1 MTHQNA
7 ERSDRKNGSKCEH
20 SGNRRP
26 LRRYF
31 AWKGL
36 LDRLAAAFLL
46 IPGLPMIG
54 ILVVLIRLT
63 SRGPGVYRQVRTGRD
78 GQIYT
83 MYKLRS
89 MRCDA
94 ELKTGPVWTTIGS
107 DSRITPLGYW
117 LRKLHLDE
125 LPQLFNVLK
134 GEMSLIGPRPERPEF
149 VEVLSQ
155 NIPGYQDRLRVLP
168 GITGLAQINL
178 PPDTDLNSVRR
189 KLILDVEY
197 VETASLMFDFRIF
210 LCTLFRIVGV
220 KGDLAMRLMALQRTV
235 ALKGLSQ
242 SMTDTTVAVT
252 PDTVVQNDP
261 IHAKDD
267 HPKVY
272 RLHTAS
278 AHQNETS
285 HELARHEVLGVAA
298 QEQ

>member
-1 MTHQNA
+1 MTHQNTM
-7 ERSDRKNGSKCEH
+7 RSDPSECDHPAKNA
-20 SGNRRP
+20 P

-31 AWKGL
+31 AWKGA
-36 LDRLAAAFLL
+36 LDRIAAAILL

-54 ILVVLIRLT
+54 ILVLLIRLT
-63 SRGPGVYRQVRTGRD
+63 SKGPGVYRQVRVGRN
-78 GQIYT
+78 GRIYT

-89 MRCDA
+89 MRSDA

-149 VEVLSQ
+149 VQVLSQ
-155 NIPGYQDRLRVLP
+155 NIPEYCDRLRVAP

-189 KLILDVEY
+189 KLILDLEY
-197 VETASLMFDFRIF
+197 IETASLAFDFRIF
-210 LCTLFRIVGV
+210 LCTLFRIVGIR
-220 KGDLAMRLMALQRTV
+220 GDLAMRIMSLQRTV
-235 ALKGLSQ
+235 MLKGVSQ
-242 SMTDTTVAVT
+242 AMVDTAVAAT
-252 PDTVVQNDP
+252 PDTIVQDDP
-261 IHAKDD
+261 IHTKDE

-272 RLHTAS
+272 RPQAAVS
-278 AHQNETS
+278 HQNDP
-285 HELARHEVLGVAA
+285 RHEVVGVAA
-298 QEQ
+298 QDQ